1 MDEEKLIN
9 LVRSHECIYDV
20 SSRFYM
26 DQHMKR
32 NAWQKIAEEMNT
44 THEECQKAW
53 SCLRN
58 NYRKALKNRV
68 SKSGDAAKKRRPIKF
83 EKELEFLQKFF
94 QDRPQL
100 SNLDS
105 SSDDT
110 QLSEDTQNI
119 ENTQPPNI
127 ASTVN
132 FPEAQSP
139 VSQMS
144 CSSHASDS
152 RPARHVRQR
161 SYMSSQTQYTET
173 TAEILKKY
181 IENQKKEQH
190 PMEIFFQAMAATAK
204 TLSPKLQAEIK
215 RDVLRIVTDAEIKHL
230 ENVELSSVVQRSR
243 PSTSSS
249 GFDISNEFHSSQQYA
264 PTSVARTHNTT
275 IERRNPLHNF
285 SSFNKPEQQYN
296 SEPNYGTTHIEY
308 IPTPISRH
316 QNNSDIYDN
325 NSNIQLPDYE
335 N

>member
-9 LVRSHECIYDV
+9 LVRSHECIYNV

-32 NAWQKIAEEMNT
+32 NAWQKIAEEMNK
-44 THEECQKAW
+44 THAECQKAW

-58 NYRKALKNRV
+58 NYRKALKNRAY
-68 SKSGDAAKKRRPIKF
+68 KSGDAAKKKRPIKF

-105 SSDDT
+105 SS
-110 QLSEDTQNI
+110 EDTQHI
-119 ENTQPPNI
+119 ENTQPPET
-127 ASTVN
+127 ALTVP

-144 CSSHASDS
+144 FSSHASDS

-161 SYMSSQTQYTET
+161 SYMSSEAQHTET

-204 TLSPKLQAEIK
+204 TLSPKLQTELK
-215 RDVLRIVTDAEIKHL
+215 RDVLRIVTDVEIKHL
-230 ENVELSSVVQRSR
+230 ENVELASVVQRSC
-243 PSTSSS
+243 
-249 GFDISNEFHSSQQYA
+249 FCI
-264 PTSVARTHNTT
+264 
-275 IERRNPLHNF
+275 
-285 SSFNKPEQQYN
+285 
-296 SEPNYGTTHIEY
+296 
-308 IPTPISRH
+308 
-316 QNNSDIYDN
+316 
-325 NSNIQLPDYE
+325 
-335 N
+335 